1 MTSRRRFLQGVAT
14 AAIAPLIGPALAE
27 PAADE
32 TGPLRAGQFLGI
44 PKFDQ
49 LAAQAERVAGVR
61 PYRKDGVCLQL
72 QDAAETPKGVKYII
86 HNYGHSGAGISL
98 SWGCASVVVEHVQT
112 VLDQMRGTSTKPSV
126 AVLGAGVIG
135 LTSATELRRKWPRLP
150 ITIYTKT
157 TDVTK
162 TTSYMAGGQFAPSQ
176 IWREYTHDKATL
188 AKYLRR
194 SAMRIAEIQNSGRR
208 QLFGVAQRKNYMLD
222 FHDPAF
228 NDYTPCD
235 VVPAYRRGA
244 LPFRELNTAGRE
256 YTTWLMNP
264 KILLPKLA
272 FDLSRSGVRL
282 LPKAFE
288 DEQQVHDHLKET
300 IVINCTGYGAGK
312 LFGDTRVKPRR
323 GHLLMLRNPAAL
335 TYFFSGGSVNDAT
348 FYLFARQTDVVIGG
362 TVVFDDH
369 DDREHFDKNDPK
381 DKQICDRL
389 LDNAHRMFEGKSDQC
404 VDALD
409 GSVPARGADRP
420 EQDRCLD
427 VPRVATAS

>member
-1 MTSRRRFLQGVAT
+1 MTSRRQFLQGVAA

-32 TGPLRAGQFLGI
+32 SGPLRGGQFLEI
-44 PKFDQ
+44 PKFDR

-61 PYRKDGVCLQL
+61 PYRKDGVCLKL
-72 QDAAETPKGVKYII
+72 QNAVETPKGVKYVI
-86 HNYGHSGAGISL
+86 HNYGHSGAGITL
-98 SWGCASVVVEHVQT
+98 SWGCASVVVEHVQS
-112 VLDQMRGTSTKPSV
+112 VLDQMRGTKVKPSV
-126 AVLGAGVIG
+126 AILGAGVIG
-135 LTSATELRRKWPRLP
+135 LTTATELRRKWLTLP
-150 ITIYTKT
+150 ITIYAKT

-162 TTSYMAGGQFAPSQ
+162 TTSYIAGGQFAPSQ
-176 IWREYTHDKATL
+176 IWREYAHDKATL
-188 AKYLRR
+188 ANYLRR
-194 SAMRIAEIQNSGRR
+194 SATRIAEIQNSGRR

-222 FHDPAF
+222 FRDPAF

-244 LPFRELNTAGRE
+244 LPFRELNTIGRE

-272 FDLSRSGVRL
+272 ADLSRSGVRL

-288 DEQQVHDHLKET
+288 DEQHVHDGLKEN

-312 LFGDTRVKPRR
+312 LFGDDKVKPRR

-335 TYFFSGGSVNDAT
+335 TYFFSGGSANDAT
-348 FYLFARQTDVVIGG
+348 FYLFARQTDIVIGG
-362 TVVFDDH
+362 TVLSNDH
-369 DDREHFDKNDPK
+369 DDREHFDKGDPK

-409 GSVPARGADRP
+409 GSVPTRGPDRS
-420 EQDRCLD
+420 EHDRCLD
-427 VPRVATAS
+427 VPRVARAS